1 MRKFVLL
8 VLIALGL
15 VVTTAPSLFAGST
28 RQVAHFATSPLSP
41 LPPGSADD
49 DDDDAAL
56 DPLQRKGPVA
66 SGTVWAPQAESG
78 GMGVKTYQSGVGW
91 WDAAGNLH
99 IAPQKNGLANIPA
112 EAVMIS
118 IPWDAAGVMAPPGWQ
133 KMMRPENG
141 EWVIVR
147 M

>member
-1 MRKFVLL
+1 MPKYLLL

-15 VVTTAPSLFAGST
+15 VAATTPSLFAGSV
-28 RQVAHFATSPLSP
+28 RQVAHFTTSPLSP
-41 LPPGSADD
+41 LPPDSSDD
-49 DDDDAAL
+49 DDEAL
-56 DPLQRKGPVA
+56 DPRQRKGPVA
-66 SGTVWAPQAESG
+66 SGVVWSPQAESG
-78 GMGVKTYQSGVGW
+78 TMWVKTYQHGVGW
-91 WDAAGNLH
+91 WDADGKLH
-99 IAPQKNGLANIPA
+99 IAPQTNGVAKIPA

-118 IPWDAAGVMAPPGWQ
+118 IPWDAAGVLAPPGWQ

>member
-1 MRKFVLL
+1 MPKYLLL

-15 VVTTAPSLFAGST
+15 IAATTPSLLAGST
-28 RQVAHFATSPLSP
+28 QQVTHFTTSPLSP
-41 LPPGSADD
+41 LPPGSSD

-56 DPLQRKGPVA
+56 APALRKGPVA
-66 SGTVWAPQAESG
+66 SGVVWAPQADSG
-78 GMGVKTYQSGVGW
+78 AMWVKTHQVGVGW
-91 WDAAGNLH
+91 WDADGKLH
-99 IAPQKNGLANIPA
+99 IAPQTNGIAKIPA

-118 IPWDAAGVMAPPGWQ
+118 IPWDAAGVLAPPGWR

-147 M
+147 I

>member
-1 MRKFVLL
+1 MTRYVLL

-15 VVTTAPSLFAGST
+15 VATTAPSLFAGST
-28 RQVAHFATSPLSP
+28 RQVAHYTTSPLSP
-41 LPPGSADD
+41 LPPGSSD

-56 DPLQRKGPVA
+56 DPSQRKGPVA
-66 SGTVWAPQAESG
+66 SGVVWSPQAESG
-78 GMGVKTYQSGVGW
+78 AMWVKTYQHGVGW
-91 WDAAGNLH
+91 WDAAGKLH
-99 IAPQKNGLANIPA
+99 IAPQTNGLAKIPA

-118 IPWDAAGVMAPPGWQ
+118 IPWDAAGVLAPPGWR

-147 M
+147 I